1 MNIIDK
7 VKKTKDDIF
16 LFKKNF
22 KGHFS
27 TITRHRHEVLKN
39 CIRSGIILQGLLHDL
54 SKYSIDEFFVGV
66 LHYKGD
72 KSPNEGEREDYGY
85 SKAWMHHKGRNKH
98 HFEYWTD
105 YDPVTRKMSPVK
117 MPKKYVIEMFCDR
130 VAASKIYQGDKYTDS
145 SALEYFR
152 RGSGRR
158 VMHEETSKE
167 IEKLLVMLSE
177 EGEEKTFKYIRKVKF
192 LGW

>member
-152 RGSGRR
+152 RGNGRR

-177 EGEEKTFKYIRKVKF
+177 EGEEKTFKYIRKVRF